1 MLFFIQKK
9 IINSVTIF
17 FLDLVIWLRIYTNM
31 FTSVF
36 WAAMSNIQN
45 YDNSLD
51 TLLESESV
59 TLDLLLNDENF
70 LSQLQAQNSKLISL

>member
-1 MLFFIQKK
+1 
-9 IINSVTIF
+9 
-17 FLDLVIWLRIYTNM
+17 M